1 MKGHSMWRL
10 KLDLDRTCPR
20 AFQRAG
26 HGLIGLNSRSHILQP
41 LCRTL
46 LSAEK
51 MEHIAGPAGI
61 AVDATDLYWANLK
74 ALQSQPGQCSSMVL
88 SGAVSRFGA

>member
-1 MKGHSMWRL
+1 MAAEVRFGQDMSKGVP
-10 KLDLDRTCPR
+10 KGRTR
-20 AFQRAG
+20 ADWLEF
-26 HGLIGLNSRSHILQP
+26 SESHLAAF
-41 LCRTL
+41 CRTL

-74 ALQSQPGQCSSMVL
+74 ALQSQPGQCSRMVL
-88 SGAVSRFGA
+88 SGDVSRFGA